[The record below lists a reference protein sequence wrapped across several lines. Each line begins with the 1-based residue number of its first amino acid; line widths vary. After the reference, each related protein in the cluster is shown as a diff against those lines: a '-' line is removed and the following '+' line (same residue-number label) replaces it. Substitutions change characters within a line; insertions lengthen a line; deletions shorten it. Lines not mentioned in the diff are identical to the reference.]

1 MQDYRKLEVWKKSHK
16 LTMLVY
22 SATKSFPSDER
33 YGLTSQIRRCS
44 VSIPSNIAEG
54 CGRSSNAELVRFL
67 YIAMGSA
74 QELDYQLYLSSEL
87 NYLARG
93 EYLELTAELTSL
105 RKMLNAFI
113 QKLTF

>member
-87 NYLARG
+87 NYLAQG